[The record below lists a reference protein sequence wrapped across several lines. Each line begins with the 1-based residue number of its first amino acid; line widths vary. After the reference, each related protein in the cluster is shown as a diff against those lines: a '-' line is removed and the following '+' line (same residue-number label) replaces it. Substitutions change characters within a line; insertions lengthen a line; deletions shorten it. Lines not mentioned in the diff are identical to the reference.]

1 MAAAGSTLF
10 VKSSLT
16 GYESS
21 EYGFVVPA
29 SGGAIPSMQMLT
41 TAEVMAATANLSP
54 ALTLDAQKGV
64 VVVQFKESAGTAG
77 YAAMLS
83 ASHDNSFS
91 PDNAMYTTSKPGA
104 NDNYIPLVFPSSCP
118 A

>member
-1 MAAAGSTLF
+1 
-10 VKSSLT
+10 
-16 GYESS
+16 
-21 EYGFVVPA
+21 
-29 SGGAIPSMQMLT
+29 MQMLT

-91 PDNAMYTTSKPGA
+91 PDNAMYTTSTPGG
-104 NDNYIPLVFPSSCP
+104 NDNDNRWSSPTSCP